1 MVGLA
6 KRLGHYITKSS
17 DWQIP
22 NVYDHQVH
30 IITKHADLQ
39 CALPKCQCC
48 PAKVLQGARP
58 YRLARGWTVR
68 MTNATL

>member
-1 MVGLA
+1 MGRDGTNLVKDGGSGQ
-6 KRLGHYITKSS
+6 K
-17 DWQIP
+17 
-22 NVYDHQVH
+22 VH

-39 CALPKCQCC
+39 RALPKCQCC

-58 YRLARGWTVR
+58 SRLARGWTVR